1 MTDFQDTLGL
11 KIVKDWMAKND
22 IEPFNFQ
29 IETWE
34 KFNKN
39 YSGMV
44 VAPTGFGKTYSV
56 FLAVIIDFMNFPEN
70 YGKGLKL
77 IWISPLRAL
86 AKDIAKAMRT
96 VIDEIGLDWTV
107 GVRNGDTPVA
117 ERAKQ
122 TKKMPDILLVTP
134 ASMHLLLAQK
144 EHQKFFKNL
153 KCIAVDE
160 WHELLGEKRGVLTE
174 LAISRL
180 VSYQKKVRIWGI
192 TATIGNLDQ
201 ALEVLIPY
209 KIKKTKIVAK
219 EKKKIDIIAVLPED
233 VEVLPWAGH
242 LGNKLADQVIPIIL
256 ESKSTLVFT
265 NTRSQAEMWYQILLD
280 KHPDFAGQIAIHH
293 SSIDKDLRIWIEEN
307 LSSGYLKAVVSTSS
321 LDLGVDFKP
330 VDTVIQIGSSKGVAR
345 FLQRAGRS
353 GHSPFET
360 SKIFF
365 VPTHSLEL
373 IEVAALKE
381 AVKQKVIEP
390 RIPMVL
396 TFDVLVQYLI
406 TLAIGEGFKEESTFQ
421 QIKKTFA
428 FREILEEE
436 WVSILQ
442 FITVGGSTYKNYEEY
457 HKVIIE
463 DGIYKV
469 TSRRIAMLHRM
480 NIGVI
485 VSDAMLRVKFVSGG
499 YIGMIEESFITKLK
513 REDKF
518 ILAGRILEVA
528 RIKEMTVY
536 VRNAKG
542 KAKVPSYLGGRL
554 PLSSYLG
561 QFLRMKLSQS
571 LDAKSSEKELK
582 FLHPL
587 LSCQEDASH
596 IPKEDEF
603 LVELI
608 KTRDGYHLF
617 MYPFEGRLI
626 HEVMSAL
633 IAYRISKIQSISFSM
648 AMNDYGFELLSSNEI
663 PINEENIQQI
673 LSKENLIQDVISSV
687 NATEMA
693 RRKFRD
699 IAVISGMVIQTYP
712 GQQKNNKS
720 LQSSSG
726 LIFSVLEDHEPNNI
740 LLKQAYTE
748 VFNQQIDEARLV
760 AAFDR
765 IEKSKIILKF
775 ANSFTPLSF
784 PIKVDSLRQ
793 SLSSESLSERIRR
806 LQAEAMKPNKKVKKA
821 TAKK

>member
-1 MTDFQDTLGL
+1 MAQKDF
-11 KIVKDWMAKND
+11 A
-22 IEPFNFQ
+22 PFTFQ
-29 IETWE
+29 LETWE
-34 KFNKN
+34 KFYKN

-56 FLAVIIDFMNFPEN
+56 FLAVIIDFLNFPEK
-70 YGKGLKL
+70 YGDGLKL
-77 IWISPLRAL
+77 LWITPLRAL
-86 AKDIAKAMRT
+86 AKDIAKAMKEA
-96 VIDEIGLDWTV
+96 IDEIGLDWSV
-107 GVRNGDTPVA
+107 GVRNGDTPIS
-117 ERAKQ
+117 ERTSQ

-134 ASMHLLLAQK
+134 ESLHLLLAQK
-144 EHQKFFKNL
+144 NNQRYFKNL

-160 WHELLGEKRGVLTE
+160 WHELLGGKRGVLTE
-174 LAISRL
+174 LALSRL
-180 VSYQKKVRIWGI
+180 TSYQKKIRIWGI
-192 TATIGNLDQ
+192 TATIGNLDE
-201 ALEVLIPY
+201 ALEVLLPY
-209 KIKKTKIVAK
+209 KTKKTKVVAK
-219 EKKKIDIIAVLPED
+219 EKKKIDIIAVLPDE
-233 VEVLPWAGH
+233 VEILPWAGH
-242 LGNKLADQVIPIIL
+242 LGNKLANKVIPIIL
-256 ESKSTLVFT
+256 ESKTTLVFT
-265 NTRSQAEMWYQILLD
+265 NTRSQAEMWYQILLQQ
-280 KHPDFAGQIAIHH
+280 HPDFAGQIAIHH

-330 VDTVIQIGSSKGVAR
+330 VDTVIQIGSAKGVAR

-360 SKIFF
+360 SKIYF

-381 AVKQKVIEP
+381 AVKQKIIEP
-390 RIPMVL
+390 RVPMVM

-406 TLAIGEGFKEESTFQ
+406 TLAVGEGFKAEETFE
-421 QIKKTFA
+421 QIKNTYA
-428 FREILEEE
+428 FQEITAEE
-436 WVSILQ
+436 WTSILQ
-442 FITVGGSTYKNYEEY
+442 FITIGGGAFKNYEEF
-457 HKVIIE
+457 HKVVIE
-463 DGIYKV
+463 EGIYKV
-469 TSRRIAMLHRM
+469 KSRRIAMLHRM

-485 VSDAMLRVKFVSGG
+485 VSDAMLKVKVLGG
-499 YIGMIEESFITKLK
+499 SYVGMIEEYFITRLK
-513 REDKF
+513 KEDKF
-518 ILAGRILEVA
+518 ILAGRVLEVA
-528 RIKEMTVY
+528 HIKEMTVY

-542 KAKVPSYLGGRL
+542 KAMVPSYLGGRL

-587 LSCQEDASH
+587 LASQEGISH

-603 LVELI
+603 LVEII

-633 IAYRISKIQSISFSM
+633 IAFRISKITPISFSM
-648 AMNDYGFELLSSNEI
+648 AMNDYGFELLSSQEI
-663 PINEENIQQI
+663 PLTEENLKQI
-673 LSKENLIQDVISSV
+673 LSKENLIKDVLSSI

-699 IAVISGMVIQTYP
+699 IAVISGLVIQTYP

-720 LQSSSG
+720 LQSSAG
-726 LIFSVLEDHEPNNI
+726 LIFNVLEDYDSQNI

-760 AAFDR
+760 EAFNR
-765 IEKSKIILKF
+765 IENSKIILKF

-793 SLSSESLSERIRR
+793 SLSSEDLGERIKRM
-806 LQAEAMKPNKKVKKA
+806 QAEAMKKGKTVIQMARGK
-821 TAKK
+821 